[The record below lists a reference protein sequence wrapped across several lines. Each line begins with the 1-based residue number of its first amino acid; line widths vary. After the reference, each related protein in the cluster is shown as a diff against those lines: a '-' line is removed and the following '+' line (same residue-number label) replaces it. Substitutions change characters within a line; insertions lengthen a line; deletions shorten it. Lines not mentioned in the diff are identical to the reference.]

1 MFFSKLQCFPIKVK
15 GKAFKLF
22 YLFWRPPGL
31 AALQNNNKGVDVSEL
46 AEDADHLGHDPGV
59 GLRTLGLVIRAE
71 AGRVHH
77 HHRPPGVPAPRPLP
91 AIIII
96 IIIITIII
104 IVAISEVMTLHN
116 DSNSIQLVK

>member
-1 MFFSKLQCFPIKVK
+1 M
-15 GKAFKLF
+15 
-22 YLFWRPPGL
+22 
-31 AALQNNNKGVDVSEL
+31 SEL

-71 AGRVHH
+71 PGRVHH

-96 IIIITIII
+96 IIIIIIITII
-104 IVAISEVMTLHN
+104 AISEVMSLHN
-116 DSNSIQLVK
+116 DSSSIQLVVTSGKKCTSSAKYPPSLFIGRGCVLC

>member
-1 MFFSKLQCFPIKVK
+1 M
-15 GKAFKLF
+15 
-22 YLFWRPPGL
+22 
-31 AALQNNNKGVDVSEL
+31 SEL

-96 IIIITIII
+96 TIITIIMI
-104 IVAISEVMTLHN
+104 AISEVMTLHN
-116 DSNSIQLVK
+116 DSNSIQLVTSGKKCTSSAKISAVTTEERLCVVLQ

>member
-1 MFFSKLQCFPIKVK
+1 M
-15 GKAFKLF
+15 
-22 YLFWRPPGL
+22 
-31 AALQNNNKGVDVSEL
+31 SEL

-104 IVAISEVMTLHN
+104 IIAISEVMSLHN
-116 DSNSIQLVK
+116 DSNSIHLW

>member
-1 MFFSKLQCFPIKVK
+1 M
-15 GKAFKLF
+15 
-22 YLFWRPPGL
+22 
-31 AALQNNNKGVDVSEL
+31 SEL

-91 AIIII
+91 TVILIINIIII
-96 IIIITIII
+96 I
-104 IVAISEVMTLHN
+104 AISEVMQEVMSLHN
-116 DSNSIQLVK
+116 DSNSIQLVTSGKKCTSSAKYPPSLFTEERLCVVLQ

>member
-1 MFFSKLQCFPIKVK
+1 M
-15 GKAFKLF
+15 
-22 YLFWRPPGL
+22 
-31 AALQNNNKGVDVSEL
+31 SEL

-91 AIIII
+91 VIIII
-96 IIIITIII
+96 IIIIIII
-104 IVAISEVMTLHN
+104 AISEVMTLHN
-116 DSNSIQLVK
+116 DSNSIQLVTSGKKCTSSAKYPPSLFIEERLCVVLQ

>member
-1 MFFSKLQCFPIKVK
+1 M
-15 GKAFKLF
+15 
-22 YLFWRPPGL
+22 
-31 AALQNNNKGVDVSEL
+31 SEL

-96 IIIITIII
+96 TIII
-104 IVAISEVMTLHN
+104 IIIIIIAISEVMSLHN
-116 DSNSIQLVK
+116 DSNSIQLVVTSGKKCTSSAKYPPSLFTEERLCVVLQ

>member
-1 MFFSKLQCFPIKVK
+1 M
-15 GKAFKLF
+15 
-22 YLFWRPPGL
+22 
-31 AALQNNNKGVDVSEL
+31 SEL

-91 AIIII
+91 AIIIMI
-96 IIIITIII
+96 IIIIII
-104 IVAISEVMTLHN
+104 AINEVMSLHN
-116 DSNSIQLVK
+116 DSNSIQLVTSGKKCTSSAKYPPSLFIGRGCVLCCNKTHLER

>member
-1 MFFSKLQCFPIKVK
+1 M
-15 GKAFKLF
+15 
-22 YLFWRPPGL
+22 
-31 AALQNNNKGVDVSEL
+31 SEL

-96 IIIITIII
+96 IIIIII
-104 IVAISEVMTLHN
+104 AISEVMSLHN
-116 DSNSIQLVK
+116 DSNSIQLVVTSGKKCTSSAKYPPSLFTEERLCVVLQ